1 MWLSFAVGSALFL
14 AMRRVYEKKLTA
26 YFGNFSI
33 SFVTLAFSLPF
44 TLALFLFL
52 PIPMSIGDLP
62 WRFWWPL
69 IVIWV
74 VLYPIQNYLLYRS
87 LREAE
92 LSEVTPVGSLLPVFN
107 AVSSFFIIQ
116 EVPTL
121 FGGVGIIVTVFAT
134 YLLLTDL
141 PAEASAQVGVRAEE
155 KQKYNL
161 PVLFMIGSVICTA
174 IGSTL
179 DKVAVEV
186 STPVFYSF
194 VNIFGAS
201 IVFLIL
207 AFATGQHRELKQV
220 RRFLPTLTMLG
231 VVLTLGFTAAMFAF
245 SYGPTSYVLALRS
258 GGFLLA
264 ALWGIVFLHESL
276 SRKKITALIL
286 FVLGTFF
293 LAVG

>member
-14 AMRRVYEKKLTA
+14 AMRRIYEKNLTEH
-26 YFGNFSI
+26 FGNFSI

-52 PIPMSIGDLP
+52 PIPESVGDLP

-69 IVIWV
+69 IIIWV
-74 VLYPIQNYLLYRS
+74 VLYPIQNYFLYRS
-87 LREAE
+87 LREGE
-92 LSEVTPVGSLLPVFN
+92 LSEVTPIGSLLPVLN
-107 AVSSFFIIQ
+107 IIPSFLLLR
-116 EVPTL
+116 ELPTSY
-121 FGGVGIIVTVFAT
+121 GIVGIIATVVAT
-134 YLLLTDL
+134 YLLLTDV
-141 PAEASAQVGVRAEE
+141 PGGSRW
-155 KQKYNL
+155 KFNL
-161 PVLFMIGSVICTA
+161 PVIFMLLSTVCTA
-174 IGSTL
+174 LGSTL

-201 IVFLIL
+201 IVFLVL
-207 AFATGQHRELKQV
+207 AFATGQHRELKQI
-220 RRFLPTLTMLG
+220 RRFLPTLVMLG

-264 ALWGIVFLHESL
+264 ALWGVVFLHESL
-276 SRKKITALIL
+276 SRKKIVALAL
-286 FVLGTFF
+286 FIFGTIF

>member
-1 MWLSFAVGSALFL
+1 MWLTFAFASAALL
-14 AMRRVYEKKLTA
+14 AMRRIYEKELTG

-52 PIPMSIGDLP
+52 PIPDSFASLP

-69 IVIWV
+69 IVIWI
-74 VLYPIQNYLLYRS
+74 VLYPIQNYFLYRS

-92 LSEVTPVGSLLPVFN
+92 ISEVTPVGSLLPVFN
-107 AVSSFFIIQ
+107 VVSSFLIIR
-116 EVPTL
+116 ELPTL
-121 FGGVGIIVTVFAT
+121 VGAAGILVTVVAT
-134 YLLLTDL
+134 YLLLTDV
-141 PAEASAQVGVRAEE
+141 AGFE
-155 KQKYNL
+155 KQRYNR
-161 PVLFMIGSVICTA
+161 PVLFMIFSVLITA

-207 AFATGQHRELKQV
+207 TFATGQHRELKQV
-220 RRFLPTLTMLG
+220 RRFLPMLSMLG

-264 ALWGIVFLHESL
+264 ALWGVMFLRESL
-276 SRKKITALIL
+276 SQKKIAALAL
-286 FVLGTFF
+286 FTLGTFF
-293 LAVG
+293 LAIG